1 MGLTPAES
9 AALRIKTLEEEGRRT
24 HTALICAL
32 NQLLDLRDL
41 STGVHSTRLAEWAVQ
56 VAEDF
61 GMDES
66 YLHDVEVAALLH
78 DIGKI
83 GIPDAVLH
91 KQGPFTREEREQMK
105 KHPEY
110 GWAILRLFPGLERAS
125 LFVLHHHERIDGNG
139 YPGGLC
145 GKEIPFGARIVAVVD
160 AFDAMIS
167 TRSYR
172 QRLPLEETLRRL
184 KAASG
189 TQFDPEIVQYFSRLA
204 VHELPQVS
212 QIAEP
217 SSSALSLSG

>member
-24 HTALICAL
+24 HTALVCAL

-41 STGVHSTRLAEWAVQ
+41 STGMHSTRLAEWAVQ

-83 GIPDAVLH
+83 GIPDTVLH

-172 QRLPLEETLRRL
+172 EQLPLEETLRRL